1 MTLALLAVLVGFIA
15 LVWSADRFVTGAA
28 VTAKHLG
35 MSTMMIGLTIVAFGT
50 SAPEIFVSLN
60 AALHDAADMAVG
72 NALGSNLANV
82 GLVLAVTALITA
94 IPISKSVVRRELPI
108 LAAITLLAGYTLLDY
123 KVSFVDGCLL
133 LGSIFVAGYLAF
145 RSHQNNP
152 ELADDDDLAA
162 SLEAITPEED
172 LEHIPKTRAWMLLIG
187 GLVILVASSN
197 LLVWG
202 AKSVAVQLGVSQLI
216 IGLTLVAIGTSLP
229 ELAASVACALK
240 GQVDIA
246 LGNVVGSN
254 IFNLAAVMSIPGLVA
269 GGGVQLGSEIFTRD
283 YAFMAGIT
291 LLLIVAVLTDALWI
305 RFKHMRKPDNEARP
319 RPHLGRIAAA
329 MFLLGYLLYTLQLLK
344 AL

>member
-1 MTLALLAVLVGFIA
+1 MTLALLAVLVGFVA

-35 MSTMMIGLTIVAFGT
+35 MSSMMIGLTIVAFGT

-72 NALGSNLANV
+72 NALGSNLANM

-145 RSHQNNP
+145 RSHKKNP
-152 ELADDDDLAA
+152 ELDVDDDLAA
-162 SLEAITPEED
+162 SLEAMTPEEELDD
-172 LEHIPKTRAWMLLIG
+172 LPKAKAWMLLIG
-187 GLVILVASSN
+187 GLVVLVASSN

-202 AKSVAVQLGVSQLI
+202 AKSVAIQLGVSQLI

-254 IFNLAAVMSIPGLVA
+254 IFNLAAVMSIPGLV
-269 GGGVQLGSEIFTRD
+269 GGVQLGSEIFNRD

-291 LLLIVAVLTDALWI
+291 LLLIVVVLTDAIWL
-305 RFKHMRKPDNEARP
+305 RFKHAGTDPRERP
-319 RPHLGRIAAA
+319 RPHIGRFAAVL
-329 MFLLGYLLYTLQLLK
+329 FLLGYVLYTLQLLK
-344 AL
+344 VL

>member
-28 VTAKHLG
+28 ATAKHLG

-82 GLVLAVTALITA
+82 GLVLAITALITA

-108 LAAITLLAGYTLLDY
+108 LAAITFLAGYALLDY
-123 KVSFVDGCLL
+123 KVSFIDGCLL
-133 LGSIFVAGYLAF
+133 LGSIFLAGYLAF
-145 RSHQNNP
+145 RSHKKNP
-152 ELADDDDLAA
+152 QLDDDDDLAA
-162 SLEAITPEED
+162 SLEAMTPDED
-172 LEHIPKTRAWMLLIG
+172 LDALPRSKAWILLIG
-187 GLVILVASSN
+187 GLVVLVASSN

-202 AKSVAVQLGVSQLI
+202 AKSVAIQLGVSQLI

-254 IFNLAAVMSIPGLVA
+254 IFNLAAVMSIPGLV
-269 GGGVQLGSEIFTRD
+269 GGVQLGSEIFNRD

-291 LLLIVAVLTDALWI
+291 LLLIVVVLIDALWL
-305 RFKHMRKPDNEARP
+305 RFKHAGTDPLERP
-319 RPHLGRIAAA
+319 RPHLGRFAAA
-329 MFLLGYLLYTLQLLK
+329 LFLLGYVLYTLQLLK
-344 AL
+344 VL

>member
-72 NALGSNLANV
+72 NALGSNLANM

-94 IPISKSVVRRELPI
+94 IPISKSVIRRELPI
-108 LAAITLLAGYTLLDY
+108 LAAITILAGYTLLDY
-123 KVSFVDGCLL
+123 KVSFADGCLL

-145 RSHQNNP
+145 RSHKNNP
-152 ELADDDDLAA
+152 QLDDDVDLAA
-162 SLEAITPEED
+162 SLEAMTPEEELDD
-172 LEHIPKTRAWMLLIG
+172 LSSGKAWMLLIG
-187 GLVILVASSN
+187 GLVVLVASSN

-202 AKSVAVQLGVSQLI
+202 AKSVAIQLGVSQLI

-254 IFNLAAVMSIPGLVA
+254 IFNLAAVMSIPGLV
-269 GGGVQLGSEIFTRD
+269 GGVQLGSEIFNRD

-291 LLLIVAVLTDALWI
+291 LLLIVAVLTDALWL
-305 RFKHMRKPDNEARP
+305 RFKHAGTDPLERP
-319 RPHLGRIAAA
+319 RPHLGRFAALL
-329 MFLLGYLLYTLQLLK
+329 FLLGYVLYTLQLLK
-344 AL
+344 VL

>member
-28 VTAKHLG
+28 VTASHLG

-94 IPISKSVVRRELPI
+94 IPISKSVIRRELPI

-145 RSHQNNP
+145 RSHKNNP
-152 ELADDDDLAA
+152 QLDEDDDLAA
-162 SLEAITPEED
+162 SLEAMTPDED
-172 LEHIPKTRAWMLLIG
+172 LDKVSSGKAWMLLIG
-187 GLVILVASSN
+187 GLVVLVASSN

-202 AKSVAVQLGVSQLI
+202 AKSVAIQLGVSQLI

-254 IFNLAAVMSIPGLVA
+254 IFNLAAVMSIPGLV
-269 GGGVQLGSEIFTRD
+269 GGVQLGSEIFNRD

-291 LLLIVAVLTDALWI
+291 LLLIVVVLTDALWL
-305 RFKHMRKPDNEARP
+305 RFKHAGTDPQERP
-319 RPHLGRIAAA
+319 RPHLGRFAALL
-329 MFLLGYLLYTLQLLK
+329 FLLGYVLYTLQLLK
-344 AL
+344 VL